1 MPVSMEAHRELSSLA
16 HCISGIP
23 PPKEPIPIR
32 IWGRSSRY
40 SSLPRRE
47 RTFLYESP
55 SRLLRRP
62 FVVRR
67 PAHADDVAHHDV
79 LLGPDEPA
87 YLVQEERLRYLH
99 RPDEAEQVVP
109 ADHALRHGGP
119 VAAYADDMALLAK
132 LDYRIECNRTGG
144 DFQGMVAIEGVDFHV
159 NSIQLQGIESG
170 NGDILTKM
178 VNSRICRHLQ
188 HIEAF
193 RLGIQKQCGQV
204 DG

>member
-55 SRLLRRP
+55 SRLLRRAL
-62 FVVRR
+62 VVRR

-79 LLGPDEPA
+79 TFSPYERA
-87 YLVQEERLRYLH
+87 YLVQKQRLRYLH
-99 RPDEAEQVVP
+99 RADEAEQIVP

-119 VAAYADDMALLAK
+119 VAAYADDVALLAK
-132 LDYRIECNRTGG
+132 LDDGVQRDWTGG
-144 DFQGMVAIEGVDFHV
+144 DFQSVVAIEGVDFHV

-170 NGDILTKM
+170 NGDILMKT
-178 VNSRICRHLQ
+178 VSSRICRHLQ
-188 HIEAF
+188 HTEAF
-193 RLGIQKQCGQV
+193 RLGMQKQCGQLV
-204 DG
+204 G